1 MIRTHYSNDITEK
14 MDGNEVVVA
23 GWIDNI
29 RDIGKIKFLILRDR
43 EGTMQIVVKEK
54 DMIDKIKHMGK
65 ESVIFVKGIVQ
76 VSDKSPCGW
85 ELIPEEIE
93 MLSKSETTLPL
104 EVKES
109 ANADLDTRLNA
120 RVLDLRKPS
129 VTAIFK
135 IRSKILEAGR
145 EYFTKNKFVEIHTP
159 RIVSTSS
166 EGGTELFP
174 ISYFDKEAFLAQSPQ
189 LFKQMI
195 MATGFDKV
203 FEIATYFRAEEHKT
217 IWHLNEITAIDCE
230 MAFIDSEDDVLD
242 VLEGMTKY
250 IVKYVADNCKD
261 ELKSLKVKVDVADYS
276 FPRLTYTEALKLLSK
291 EGIEIPWGEDL
302 DTKSEKNLGEIMKEK
317 GFEFYFITKYPLA
330 IKPFYTMPEPGNDKL
345 SRGFDLEFKG
355 RELVSGSQRIHNLDF
370 LMQQLKKKG
379 MNPEALSSYL
389 EAFKYGMPPHGGFG
403 FGIERIVMLL
413 LGLSNIR
420 EAVLFPRDRTRINP

>member
-1 MIRTHYSNDITEK
+1 MIRTHYSNEITEK
-14 MDGNEVVVA
+14 MDSEQVVVA

-29 RDIGKIKFLILRDR
+29 RDIGKIKFVILRDR
-43 EGTMQIVVKEK
+43 EGTMQVVVKEK
-54 DMIDKIKHMGK
+54 DMTEKIKHMGK
-65 ESVIFVKGIVQ
+65 ESVISVKGVVQ
-76 VSDKSPCGW
+76 ASDKSPCGW
-85 ELIPEEIE
+85 ELIPEDIE
-93 MLSKSETTLPL
+93 MLNKSETTLPL

-135 IRSKILEAGR
+135 IRSKILEGGR

-159 RIVSTSS
+159 RIISTAS
-166 EGGTELFP
+166 EGGTDLFP

-195 MATGFDKV
+195 MGTGFDKI

-230 MAFIDSEDDVLD
+230 MAFINSEDDILD

-250 IVKYVADNCKD
+250 IVKFVADNCKE
-261 ELKSLKVKVDVADYS
+261 ELKVLKVKVDAVDYD

-291 EGIEIPWGEDL
+291 EGIELPWGEDL
-302 DTKSEKNLGEIMKEK
+302 DTAAEKKIGEIMKKK
-317 GFEFYFITKYPLA
+317 GFEFYFITKYPMA
-330 IKPFYTMPEPGNDKL
+330 IKPFYTMPEPGNDKI
-345 SRGFDLEFKG
+345 SRGFDLEFRG
-355 RELVSGSQRIHNLDF
+355 RELVSGSQRIHDREF
-370 LMQQLKKKG
+370 LMKQLKKKG
-379 MNPEALSSYL
+379 MNPEALESYL
-389 EAFKYGMPPHGGFG
+389 DAFKYGMPPHGGFG